1 MLVGNY
7 GRVEQLKFFGNR
19 RIHSVFK
26 NLALIFSFLNLI
38 PLNTTLCSDH

>member
-7 GRVEQLKFFGNR
+7 ERVEQLKFFGNR

-26 NLALIFSFLNLI
+26 TWPSFFRF
-38 PLNTTLCSDH
+38 